1 MSGRCQRAT
10 VATLAWG
17 NMVGSRGEWVTTPCP
32 SREQGFWGQWFPLWG
47 NPGGR
52 GGIGGSDIAEVVG
65 KRPEGVRKEGLVADQ
80 WDSSVL

>member
-1 MSGRCQRAT
+1 M
-10 VATLAWG
+10 
-17 NMVGSRGEWVTTPCP
+17 
-32 SREQGFWGQWFPLWG
+32 WG